1 MRELVSSSRAI
12 IQLFPF
18 PPYPSPSFPTSS
30 ILFPLCLLVLY
41 VFLLSSSAFFLLPNI
56 SSPSLHTFPRSYSHP
71 FLFYF
76 SLSLPLLFPYSFH
89 ILSFHSHPKF
99 SPSLF
104 PTFHQP
110 LFPLLPLFSLP
121 PFSSPLPSPF
131 SPALPSPFLPLS
143 SLLLLSTQSSREER
157 EGSPTAV
164 KGGGRGGRRGRR
176 REGISFGRAKGGR
189 GCVTPGRAR
198 GRTASKS
205 LAVKG
210 GGRGRKPR
218 VGVAMVTGQEWSV
231 VREGSMDGDGDAR
244 VE

>member
-121 PFSSPLPSPF
+121 PFSSLLPSPILLPSPF
-131 SPALPSPFLPLS
+131 PLLPCPPFPFPSSFLPPPPFHSKLERRKRRVTNS
-143 SLLLLSTQSSREER
+143 RKRRRARRAERKAKGRDFIWESEGRPRLCHSREGARPYGVE
-157 EGSPTAV
+157 E
-164 KGGGRGGRRGRR
+164 
-176 REGISFGRAKGGR
+176 FGRKGGR
-189 GCVTPGRAR
+189 ERP
-198 GRTASKS
+198 
-205 LAVKG
+205 
-210 GGRGRKPR
+210 
-218 VGVAMVTGQEWSV
+218 
-231 VREGSMDGDGDAR
+231 
-244 VE
+244 